1 MNGEKKLI
9 KFTIPFRLPSLNDYI
24 AKINRN
30 KYAGNK
36 FKQSIEEDI
45 LWILK
50 SVKEK
55 VTGPI
60 NIKFTWYEQT
70 KRRDKDNVMSAKK
83 FILDSLQKSG
93 ILPNDNNKYINS
105 ITEEIIYRQGDKVV
119 VEMWEVD
126 NH

>member
-1 MNGEKKLI
+1 MRIGNLI
-9 KFTIPFRLPSLNDYI
+9 KFTVPFRLPSLNDYI

-30 KYAGNK
+30 RHAGNK

-60 NIKFTWYEQT
+60 DIKFTWYEQT

-83 FILDSLQKSG
+83 FILDALQKSG
-93 ILPNDNNKYINS
+93 ILPNDNNKYVNS

-119 VEMWEVD
+119 VEIWEVD
-126 NH
+126 NN

>member
-1 MNGEKKLI
+1 MI
-9 KFTIPFRLPSLNDYI
+9 KFTIPFRLPSLNEYI
-24 AKINRN
+24 DKLKHN
-30 KYAGNK
+30 KYIGNK
-36 FKQSIEEDI
+36 FKQDTDDSII
-45 LWILK
+45 WVLT

-83 FILDSLQKSG
+83 FILDALQKSG
-93 ILPNDNNKYINS
+93 ILPNDNNKFINS
-105 ITEEIIYRQGDKVV
+105 ITEEIVYRQGDKVV